1 MSTTK
6 PHSFNPAWT
15 KRAIFLSSSTT
26 KILIHSISLRQNY
39 YRSDWRREQSRIHYS
54 GRILGLVH
62 HHSSIRF
69 PMKLSSDLESFS
81 VCCLL
86 SRLLKFL
93 SGVTFHTS
101 VFFYFPKPFS
111 AKYLWE

>member
-39 YRSDWRREQSRIHYS
+39 YRSDWRREQSRI
-54 GRILGLVH
+54 LGLVH
-62 HHSSIRF
+62 HYSSIRF
-69 PMKLSSDLESFS
+69 PMKLSSDFGMESFS
-81 VCCLL
+81 VCCLGPFKI
-86 SRLLKFL
+86 S
-93 SGVTFHTS
+93 VWYTFHTS
-101 VFFYFPKPFS
+101 VFFYFPKPF
-111 AKYLWE
+111 